1 MQKFKIEYA
10 DGIKEIFSNLEK
22 FHTQNKKDELRNF
35 LDHLQSSGDIPKFN
49 LTYLPGIDIRS
60 GVREVYGEHLRLT
73 YTFDG
78 QSRSVKIWS
87 CHILSVFE
95 KDEWENKFR
104 TLNKIADDLPVYI
117 TQVDDPDKIIN
128 ALKFIDTVPKSPFE
142 IAHKLGHKGQRKSVE
157 RHGQY
162 LGRIICELG
171 LGRTVQHGRGHKYEL
186 TESGHRITSA
196 KSYGIEK
203 RVMIETMLGYKPMR
217 LVYEKII
224 EDHPFSLKFV
234 QDLIDQQLCPY
245 DHTAITS
252 KRRAQALRSWAIWL
266 CEVTG
271 TPVHHEGS
279 DGKQLFIPYIYADQ
293 TI

>member
-1 MQKFKIEYA
+1 MQRFKIEYA

-22 FHTQNKKDELRNF
+22 FHTQNMKDELRNF
-35 LDHLQSSGDIPKFN
+35 LEQLQSTGDIPRFN

-60 GVREVYGEHLRLT
+60 GVREVYGDHLRLT

-78 QSRSVKIWS
+78 QSMSVKIWS

-104 TLNKIADDLPVYI
+104 TLDKIADDLPVYV
-117 TQVDDPDKIIN
+117 TQVDDPDKIIS
-128 ALKFIDTVPKSPFE
+128 AVKFIDTVPKSPFE
-142 IAHKLGHKGQRKSVE
+142 IAHKLGHKGQQRSVE

-171 LGRTVQHGRGHKYEL
+171 LGRTVKHGRGSKYEL
-186 TESGHRITSA
+186 TKSGCCIATA
-196 KSYGIEK
+196 KNLAIEE
-203 RVMIETMLGYKPMR
+203 RVMIEAMLGYKPMQ
-217 LVYEKII
+217 LLYGEII
-224 EDHPFSLKFV
+224 EDQPFSLQFV
-234 QDLIDQQLCPY
+234 KDLIDKKLCPH
-245 DHTAITS
+245 DHTDITS
-252 KRRAQALRSWAIWL
+252 KRRAQALRSWAIWF
-266 CEVTG
+266 CERTG